1 MKKELRTFLALLM
14 CELLVGLLLPAP
26 AAAQSELHPA
36 VLKAFQENL
45 RKSYL
50 ELFEIAP
57 TLEFSPAQ
65 IERMRQYIKQS
76 RRTCIDRF
84 KQRGKDLDAQLR
96 QAQAEL
102 KQLGPGPE
110 NKTRRH
116 DLHCRIQNLRVLKSQ
131 TLALANHA
139 IPVAYD
145 NREAKLDLIEKWPA
159 ALQQIKQELADGS
172 YRKRRWG
179 DVEDIG
185 FREIEPGQ
193 EKDIK
198 IGEEAIRQM
207 KMLGMM
213 PREVTNEY
221 VVRYVTEVARKVASH
236 SDLQVPLRV
245 TVLDAKEINAF
256 ALPGGFV
263 FVQRGLLEA
272 VDDEAEL
279 AGVLGHEISH
289 VVARHGHKLMRKSTI
304 ASLIYQGAQLAA
316 MILTGGAVGIGTYYA
331 LQYGFYG
338 LGMVM
343 NLKLLGVSREFE
355 MQADQLGVQYTWNSG
370 YDPTGFIRFF
380 DKMATHEGYVNG
392 AGWFR
397 SHPPFFE
404 RMVNTERE
412 IRFLPKKD
420 EQVVTTP
427 EFKKMKEEL
436 AKVVAEAKKEEEGR
450 PSLLAPEQ
458 GCPAPEKP
466 EYKPGQPIET
476 LCGSPG
482 EQQTGAR

>member
-1 MKKELRTFLALLM
+1 LHRPLQ
-14 CELLVGLLLPAP
+14 
-26 AAAQSELHPA
+26 AA
-36 VLKAFQENL
+36 
-45 RKSYL
+45 
-50 ELFEIAP
+50 
-57 TLEFSPAQ
+57 
-65 IERMRQYIKQS
+65 
-76 RRTCIDRF
+76 
-84 KQRGKDLDAQLR
+84 
-96 QAQAEL
+96 
-102 KQLGPGPE
+102 
-110 NKTRRH
+110 
-116 DLHCRIQNLRVLKSQ
+116 
-131 TLALANHA
+131 
-139 IPVAYD
+139 PVAYD